1 MATSLNR
8 LSAKTVLSLSRPG
21 RHADGGNLYLLVSKT
36 GAKSWVFMYR
46 HAGAQRELGL
56 GSLRD
61 VPLAS
66 ARRKAAEYREA
77 LAGGTDPRTLRVETV
92 APTFDAAASQLIESL
107 RPSWKN
113 AKHAQQW
120 ENTIAQYCESLK
132 SKRIDQIVVDDV
144 LKVLK
149 PLWQRVPETASRV
162 RMRMEKIL
170 DYARA
175 KGWRTGENPARW
187 KGHLDH
193 ILPPRK
199 RLTRGHHKAM
209 PHRDAPAL
217 VARLRGLGSISAKAL
232 EFCILTAARSGEVL
246 NARWSEFNL
255 QEAIWTVP
263 ATRMKAGREHR
274 VPLEGRALA
283 IVKELAEAKV
293 GDYVFPGAKK
303 GRPLSVMSMTMV
315 MRRLKQEFTVH
326 GFRSA
331 FRDWA
336 SEETSFA
343 REVAEQALAHIIEN
357 AVERAYRRSDLFE
370 KRRELMNAWNA
381 YLAST

>member
-8 LSAKTVLSLSRPG
+8 LTARTVSTVTDPG
-21 RHADGGNLYLLVSKT
+21 RYADGGNLYLLVSRT
-36 GAKSWVFMYR
+36 GAKSWVFMHR
-46 HAGAQRELGL
+46 HSGAHRELGL

-77 LAGGTDPRTLRVETV
+77 LAGGTAPRTLRVETA
-92 APTFDAAASQLIESL
+92 APTFGEAASQLIESL

-120 ENTIAQYCESLK
+120 ENTIAQYCVSLK
-132 SKRIDQIVVDDV
+132 PKRVDQIVVDDV

-149 PLWQRVPETASRV
+149 PLWQRVPETASHV
-162 RMRMEKIL
+162 RMRVEKIL

-199 RLTRGHHKAM
+199 RLTRGHHKAK
-209 PHRDAPAL
+209 PHKDVPAM
-217 VARLRGLGSISAKAL
+217 VARLQGLGSISAKAL

-246 NARWSEFNL
+246 NARWSEIDL

-263 ATRMKAGREHR
+263 AARMKAGREHR
-274 VPLEGRALA
+274 VPLEGRALDL
-283 IVKELAEAKV
+283 VNELSDARV
-293 GDYVFPGAKK
+293 GDYVFPGAKQD
-303 GRPLSVMSMTMV
+303 RPLSVM
-315 MRRLKQEFTVH
+315 
-326 GFRSA
+326 
-331 FRDWA
+331 
-336 SEETSFA
+336 
-343 REVAEQALAHIIEN
+343 ALAPEAGIHCPRFPLRFSRLG
-357 AVERAYRRSDLFE
+357 VRRD
-370 KRRELMNAWNA
+370 ELRP
-381 YLAST
+381 

>member
-8 LSAKTVLSLSRPG
+8 LSARSVAAIVEPG

-46 HAGAQRELGL
+46 HKGAQRELGL

-61 VPLAS
+61 VPLATV
-66 ARRKAAEYREA
+66 RRKAAVYREA
-77 LAGGTDPRTLRVETV
+77 LAAGTDPRNLRVEKT
-92 APTFDAAASQLIESL
+92 APTFAAATAEVIESQKPAW
-107 RPSWKN
+107 RN
-113 AKHAQQW
+113 AKHAKQW
-120 ENTIAQYCESLK
+120 ETTIAQYCGSMLDLRVDEVEVE
-132 SKRIDQIVVDDV
+132 DVV
-144 LKVLK
+144 KVLK
-149 PLWQRVPETASRV
+149 PIWQRIPETAARV

-175 KGWRTGENPARW
+175 KGWRTGDNPARW

-209 PHRDAPAL
+209 PHKDVSKL
-217 VARLRGLGSISAKAL
+217 VGRLQAAGSVSAMAL

-246 NARWSEFNL
+246 NARWSEFDL
-255 QEAIWTVP
+255 GGAIWTVP
-263 ATRMKAGREHR
+263 AERMKASRQHR
-274 VPLEGRALA
+274 VPLGTRAL
-283 IVKELAEAKV
+283 KLLGKLYTPKV
-293 GDYVFPGAKK
+293 SEFVFPGVKTDK
-303 GRPLSVMSMTMV
+303 PLSGMSMTMV
-315 MRRLKQEFTVH
+315 MRRLKQPYTVH

-336 SEETSFA
+336 AEETSFA
-343 REVAEQALAHIIEN
+343 REVAEQALAHVIEN

-370 KRRELMNAWNA
+370 KRRELMIAWEA
-381 YLAST
+381 YCIGG

>member
-1 MATSLNR
+1 
-8 LSAKTVLSLSRPG
+8 
-21 RHADGGNLYLLVSKT
+21 
-36 GAKSWVFMYR
+36 
-46 HAGAQRELGL
+46 
-56 GSLRD
+56 
-61 VPLAS
+61 LAS

-77 LAGGTDPRTLRVETV
+77 LAGGVDPRTLRIEAV
-92 APTFDAAASQLIESL
+92 APTFGIAAAELIESL

-120 ENTIAQYCESLK
+120 ENTIAQYCDSLK
-132 SKRIDQIVVDDV
+132 PKRVDQIDVDDV

-149 PLWQRVPETASRV
+149 PLWQRVPETAARV
-162 RMRMEKIL
+162 RMRVEKIL

-209 PHRDAPAL
+209 PHNGVPAL
-217 VARLRGLGSISAKAL
+217 VARLQGLGSISAKAL

-246 NARWSEFNL
+246 NARWFEFDL

-263 ATRMKAGREHR
+263 AARMKAGRDHR

-293 GDYVFPGAKK
+293 GDNVFPGAKQ

-370 KRRELMNAWNA
+370 KRRELMGAWER
-381 YLAST
+381 YVLSTPEPRLVE

>member
-1 MATSLNR
+1 
-8 LSAKTVLSLSRPG
+8 
-21 RHADGGNLYLLVSKT
+21 
-36 GAKSWVFMYR
+36 MYR
-46 HAGAQRELGL
+46 YQGGQRELGL
-56 GSLRD
+56 GSIRD
-61 VPLAS
+61 VPLAA

-77 LAGGTDPRTLRVETV
+77 LARGTDPRTLRIEIV
-92 APTFDAAASQLIESL
+92 APAFGVAAAELIESL

-120 ENTIAQYCESLK
+120 ENTVAQYCESLK
-132 SKRIDQIVVDDV
+132 LMRIDQIVVDDV

-162 RMRMEKIL
+162 RMRIEKIL

-199 RLTRGHHKAM
+199 RLSRGHHKAM
-209 PHRDAPAL
+209 AHKDVPAL
-217 VARLRGLGSISAKAL
+217 VARLQGLGSISAKTL

-263 ATRMKAGREHR
+263 AARMKAGREHR
-274 VPLEGRALA
+274 VPLESRALA

-293 GDYVFPGAKK
+293 GDY
-303 GRPLSVMSMTMV
+303 
-315 MRRLKQEFTVH
+315 QDYTVH

-357 AVERAYRRSDLFE
+357 A
-370 KRRELMNAWNA
+370 
-381 YLAST
+381 